1 MKYYP
6 VRIISEIITKVMIFF
21 VNFLE
26 TMVVF
31 LPQQSD
37 VRLKIFLKLLVRKVV
52 LVNDVLGVDSF
63 YVFPLAADVQ

>member
-52 LVNDVLGVDSF
+52 LVNDVLGVDGF

>member
-26 TMVVF
+26 TMVIF

>member
-1 MKYYP
+1 
-6 VRIISEIITKVMIFF
+6 MIFF

-26 TMVVF
+26 TMVIF

>member
-26 TMVVF
+26 TMVIF

-52 LVNDVLGVDSF
+52 LVNDVLGGDSF